1 VVHALH
7 EGVSGAID
15 VIDVI
20 DVIDESGRARPAM
33 LSSRNDHGS
42 ETTPRQIVG
51 PGCHVGVRD
60 LPWITASAGVCRS

>member
-20 DVIDESGRARPAM
+20 DVIDESGRARPADAE
-33 LSSRNDHGS
+33 L
-42 ETTPRQIVG
+42 TQ
-51 PGCHVGVRD
+51 
-60 LPWITASAGVCRS
+60 